1 MRDRNQ
7 KQRRHIRAARE
18 WLGEAEHSLA
28 ENHKVRGELKVMLA
42 KAELARVE
50 GTPGHRLLKKWTAR
64 LLPACAALLIAA
76 GGWWF
81 VRGQAP
87 SVSSSYPS
95 APVVQEALPESVPQQ
110 ASPEMEQSSQP
121 VHEEGTAPLPEKKAE
136 AAAPVEPKVQSVQ
149 ENSTLAAVPAEPQ
162 AQPKEASAPAA
173 PQTPKVPDDG
183 MQKLMQ
189 TAGKTLRK

>member
-28 ENHKVRGELKVMLA
+28 ENHRVRGELKVMLA

-64 LLPACAALLIAA
+64 LLPACAALFIAA

-95 APVVQEALPESVPQQ
+95 APAVQEAPQESAPPQAAPEAV
-110 ASPEMEQSSQP
+110 QSSPP
-121 VHEEGTAPLPEKKAE
+121 VHDDAPLPEAKAE
-136 AAAPVEPKVQSVQ
+136 AAVSVQ
-149 ENSTLAAVPAEPQ
+149 PQMQPVQESTVPDAVPAEQ
-162 AQPKEASAPAA
+162 QVQPKAA
-173 PQTPKVPDDG
+173 AAAAQPQTPKVPDDG